1 MSATACGAFS
11 PSMRSSGP
19 AESTVA
25 RARIA
30 LGTFV
35 EIALPASE
43 ATESRFAA
51 GFDAIARIHAKMS
64 KHDPDS
70 DLARI
75 ARHAHRHAVD
85 VDPET
90 FAVLELAL
98 ALWRQSGGVFDVTV
112 ARGAARGQLNA
123 LRLHRDFRVRAKVPI
138 SLDLGG
144 IAKGHAV
151 DKAVAA
157 LRAAGATAGH
167 VNAGGD
173 LRVFGASRWAPVH
186 VRDPAAPRHAV
197 PLFDV
202 RDFSVATSGDYFESA
217 PTLNEPRS
225 RRARRFGGSV
235 TVAAPTCAIADALT
249 KIVALDPAQAPS
261 ILARHAAHA
270 FRIGDGGDARCQ
282 TTCSGSTAHLRLRQ
296 PIAG

>member
-1 MSATACGAFS
+1 M
-11 PSMRSSGP
+11 
-19 AESTVA
+19 VA

-30 LGTFV
+30 LGTLV

-43 ATESRFAA
+43 ATEQRFDA
-51 GFDAIARIHAKMS
+51 GFDAIAHIHARMS
-64 KHDPDS
+64 PNDPQS

-75 ARHAHRHAVD
+75 ARDAHRRAVV
-85 VDPET
+85 VDPDT
-90 FAVLELAL
+90 WAVLELAL
-98 ALWRQSGGVFDVTV
+98 TLWRESRGMFDVTV
-112 ARGAARGQLNA
+112 AQGMARGRLDA
-123 LRLHRDFRVRAKVPI
+123 LRLQRDFHVRANVAI

-151 DKAVAA
+151 DRAVAA
-157 LRAAGATAGH
+157 LRAAGATAGR

-173 LRVFGASRWAPVH
+173 LGTFGAGEWMAVR
-186 VRDPAAPRHAV
+186 VRDPATPQVAIH
-197 PLFDV
+197 LFDIT
-202 RDFSVATSGDYFESA
+202 DFAVATSADYFASTPA
-217 PTLNEPRS
+217 LREPRS
-225 RRARRFGGSV
+225 RLARTFGGSV

-249 KIVALDPAQAPS
+249 KIVALDPGHAPA

-296 PIAG
+296 PIAA